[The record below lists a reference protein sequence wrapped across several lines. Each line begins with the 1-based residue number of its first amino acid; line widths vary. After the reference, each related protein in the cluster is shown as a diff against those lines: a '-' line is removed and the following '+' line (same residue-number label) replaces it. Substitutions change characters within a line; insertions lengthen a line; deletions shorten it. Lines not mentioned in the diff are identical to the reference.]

1 VNRTISENTNK
12 SNTLPTDFSE
22 VIPADI
28 EELKAPLP
36 TAITN
41 VYHQTPTPLNP
52 QGLPDPEEFD
62 TPVTKSSYFT
72 STLETRVSEVSS
84 IFRGISLGE
93 PRTGKLTRM
102 FQRRESS
109 LSQAL
114 ALSAASGLAFAT
126 DRVEYG
132 VKIDGHLRKLSGGSG
147 KSSKKLSEG
156 SGGKPKRSIALGL
169 RPVHSTGTIA
179 SSIHLDAVA
188 AGQGMVMGPSKHVSM
203 NAIDAW
209 RKSIDAHAPAV
220 TVHAQPFTEGDDAF
234 VCEAVT
240 LSPTSTISAV
250 PWRGSL

>member
-1 VNRTISENTNK
+1 VNRTISENTTK

-22 VIPADI
+22 AIPVDI

-36 TAITN
+36 TAVTD

-62 TPVTKSSYFT
+62 TPITKSSYFT
-72 STLETRVSEVSS
+72 SVLDPQVSEVSS
-84 IFRGISLGE
+84 IFRGVSLGE
-93 PRTGKLTRM
+93 PLTGRLRRM

-114 ALSAASGLAFAT
+114 AFSASSGLAFAT
-126 DRVEYG
+126 DRVEFG
-132 VKIDGHLRKLSGGSG
+132 AKIDGHLRKLSGGSG
-147 KSSKKLSEG
+147 RSSKKLSGG
-156 SGGKPKRSIALGL
+156 SGGKHKRSIALGL

-179 SSIHLDAVA
+179 SSIHLDAVVA
-188 AGQGMVMGPSKHVSM
+188 SQGMVMGPSKHVSM
-203 NAIDAW
+203 NAVDAW
-209 RKSIDAHAPAV
+209 RRSIDGNAPAA
-220 TVHAQPFTEGDDAF
+220 TVYTQPFTEGDDAF
-234 VCEAVT
+234 VCEDMT